1 MFEGGAH
8 CFDHPVS
15 PRRRPP
21 ETARRGVPNMKSSSK
36 VSRGLIVALTLL
48 LAVSSTLV
56 LQASPAAAVP
66 AGQPAQLTISKQW
79 VGDAAGTQS
88 TVEVLRQGFV
98 TPLLSVLFDT
108 DGTSELDLL
117 ATLAVTAGELLVIN
131 EFVAGVP
138 GAQAQ
143 VLVCSEPGT
152 DTVTYVM
159 PSSSS
164 DSRSLTYRVPSGTG
178 SGEIDCV
185 LGDSPALPNPD
196 LTDSCGIDV
205 VLVLDES
212 NSINTANGIAN
223 VEDAARAFVAGLVGT
238 GSRMRIVE
246 FGTDA
251 RDATVGGDTGFQTVD
266 SSLAAEVETYL
277 TNPSGPDL
285 SLAYDPQSSGT
296 SGFTNWEAAID
307 RAVNGAGP
315 GSLIVFVTDGE
326 PNTTTAT

>member
-1 MFEGGAH
+1 M
-8 CFDHPVS
+8 
-15 PRRRPP
+15 
-21 ETARRGVPNMKSSSK
+21 NSSSK
-36 VSRGLIVALTLL
+36 VSRGLIVALMLL
-48 LAVSSTLV
+48 VAVSSTLV

-88 TVEVLRQGFV
+88 TVEVLRPGFV
-98 TPLLSVLFDT
+98 APLLSVLFDT

-143 VLVCSEPGT
+143 VLVCTEPGV

-159 PSSSS
+159 PSTSS
-164 DSRSLTYRVPSGTG
+164 DSRSLSYQVPSGAG
-178 SGEIDCV
+178 SGQIDCI
-185 LGDSPALPNPD
+185 LGDSPALTNPD

-223 VEDAARAFVAGLVGT
+223 VEDAARAFVSGLVGT
-238 GSRMRIVE
+238 GSRLRIVE

-251 RDATVGGDTGFQTVD
+251 RDATVGRARCRADGRRF
-266 SSLAAEVETYL
+266 L
-277 TNPSGPDL
+277 
-285 SLAYDPQSSGT
+285 
-296 SGFTNWEAAID
+296 D
-307 RAVNGAGP
+307 RWRSPA
-315 GSLIVFVTDGE
+315 
-326 PNTTTAT
+326 